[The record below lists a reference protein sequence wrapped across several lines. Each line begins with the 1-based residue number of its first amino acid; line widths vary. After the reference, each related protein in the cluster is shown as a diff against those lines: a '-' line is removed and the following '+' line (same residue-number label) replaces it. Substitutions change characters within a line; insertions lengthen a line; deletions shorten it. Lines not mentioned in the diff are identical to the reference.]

1 MLCVLCV
8 GVSVCLLFLS
18 IFYRPG
24 SDFYISLLSVFVSPF
39 LSVFVSPNDT
49 GGTGGDSSVFG
60 HVAKGGGGGAATEL
74 EYVDSTIN
82 AYV

>member
-1 MLCVLCV
+1 M
-8 GVSVCLLFLS
+8 LFLS

-60 HVAKGGGGGAATEL
+60 HVAKGGGGGTAGNIQQGANIL
-74 EYVDSTIN
+74 N